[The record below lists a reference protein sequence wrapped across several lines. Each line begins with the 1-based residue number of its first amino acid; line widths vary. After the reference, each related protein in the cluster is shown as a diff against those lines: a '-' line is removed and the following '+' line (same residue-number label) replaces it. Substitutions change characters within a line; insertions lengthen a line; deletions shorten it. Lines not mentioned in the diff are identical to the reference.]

1 MSRHSFEF
9 AWYRFRATF
18 ARRLGSY
25 LSIVLLIGLT
35 GGLAMASV
43 AAARRTQSS
52 YPTFLKSTNPSTLTI
67 AVFGG
72 ATGNLLG
79 PNLTAKFRSIP
90 DVANVRTLVEV
101 AAVPLSPSGAPRLNT
116 INLANTGASLDGYLL
131 REDRLSVLQG
141 HLFNPKSLNEI
152 ELTSGAARIWRVHV

>member
-35 GGLAMASV
+35 GGVAMASV

-52 YPTFLKSTNPSTLTI
+52 YPTFLKSTNPSTLT
-67 AVFGG
+67 F
-72 ATGNLLG
+72 
-79 PNLTAKFRSIP
+79 SIFQNSGTSP
-90 DVANVRTLVEV
+90 PTVTSEIERLKDVASVRTLSSA
-101 AAVPLSPSGAPRLNT
+101 AAVPLDSAGAPRLSTLNLVVT
-116 INLANTGASLDGYLL
+116 IGSLDG
-131 REDRLSVLQG
+131 
-141 HLFNPKSLNEI
+141 
-152 ELTSGAARIWRVHV
+152 